1 MLAAAKVCGDLATRV
16 GQPSVS
22 GKLVAGL
29 LLSPGVI
36 DLVGRLSGSATGSDR
51 SEIATIASLGVVL
64 LLFLAGLETD
74 LDEFV
79 RAGRSALVV
88 ALGGVIASVGMLLGA
103 AVALGM
109 EFREALFVGV
119 MLSATSVS
127 ISVQTL
133 FELRRVR
140 TPAGLV
146 ILGAAVTDDVIGL
159 LLFSFVLAGLGIGGT
174 SPLIL
179 ALGLAAYIGLSLAL
193 GLRFSHAVV
202 DRLRGLRSTEGLL
215 GTTVAFA
222 LLMGWLAQQS
232 GIAAITGAYL
242 AGLIVGRAAGE
253 ELAQRVRIVAYA
265 LPVPVFLVNVG
276 MQTDFRHLS
285 GGWLLLALPA
295 VAVLAKLVGCGAGAL
310 ACGFRGRGAAGVGV
324 GMIPRGEVTLVIA
337 VLGVARGVV
346 TQTGYTVAVLSVLV
360 SALITPPILKTLLG
374 VLPPREHDL
383 ATREGTLVASGRA

>member
-1 MLAAAKVCGDLATRV
+1 MLAAAKLLGDLATRI

-29 LLSPGVI
+29 ALSPGLI
-36 DLVGRLSGSATGSDR
+36 NLVGHLSGAAAAADR
-51 SEIATIASLGVVL
+51 AQMATIGNIGVIL

-79 RAGRSALVV
+79 KAGRKAATVAVGGVAASV
-88 ALGGVIASVGMLLGA
+88 ALLLAVGIGLGLSV
-103 AVALGM
+103 
-109 EFREALFVGV
+109 REALFVGV

-140 TPAGLV
+140 TAAGLV

-159 LLFSFVLAGLGIGGT
+159 LLFSFVLAGLGLAGT
-174 SPLIL
+174 SPLVL
-179 ALGLAAYIGLSLAL
+179 ALGLAAYLVLSLVL
-193 GLRFSHAVV
+193 GLRFSPAAI

-215 GTTVAFA
+215 GATIAFS
-222 LLMGWLAQQS
+222 LLMGWLAQES
-232 GIAAITGAYL
+232 GIAAISGAYL

-276 MQTDFRHLS
+276 MQTDLTHLS
-285 GGWLLLALPA
+285 GGWLLVAIPA
-295 VAVLAKLVGCGAGAL
+295 VACVAKVAGCGLGAL
-310 ACGFRGRGAAGVGV
+310 ASGFRGREALGVGV

-337 VLGVARGVV
+337 VLGVASGVI
-346 TQTGYTVAVLSVLV
+346 TQTGYTAGVLSVLV
-360 SALITPPILKTLLG
+360 SALVTPPILKLVLG
-374 VLPPREHDL
+374 ALP
-383 ATREGTLVASGRA
+383 GTTQQAAAPDAALVAPA

>member
-1 MLAAAKVCGDLATRV
+1 MRL

-36 DLVGRLSGSATGSDR
+36 DVMGRLSGSAAAADR
-51 SEIATIASLGVVL
+51 SQMATIASLGVVL

-79 RAGRSALVV
+79 RAGRGAVIV
-88 ALGGVIASVGMLLGA
+88 ATGGVVTSVGLIFGT
-103 AVALGM
+103 AVAMGM
-109 EFREALFVGV
+109 GAREALFIGV
-119 MLSATSVS
+119 MLCATSVS

-146 ILGAAVTDDVIGL
+146 ILGAAVTDDVMGL
-159 LLFSFVLAGLGIGGT
+159 MLFSFVLAGLGIGGT
-174 SPLIL
+174 SPLVL
-179 ALGLAAYIGLSLAL
+179 AAGLAAYVILSLGL
-193 GLRFSHAVV
+193 GLRYSRIAV

-215 GTTVAFA
+215 GATIAFS
-222 LLMGWLAQQS
+222 LLMGWLAQES

-253 ELAQRVRIVAYA
+253 ELSGRVRTVAYA

-276 MQTDFRHLS
+276 MQTDLGHLS
-285 GGWLLLALPA
+285 GGWLLVALPA
-295 VAVLAKLVGCGAGAL
+295 VAVIAKIVGCGVGAIL
-310 ACGFRGRGAAGVGV
+310 SGFRGRMAVGIGV
-324 GMIPRGEVTLVIA
+324 GMVPRGEVTLVIA
-337 VLGVARGVV
+337 VLGVTRGVV
-346 TQTGYTVAVLSVLV
+346 TQTGYTVGVLAVLV
-360 SALITPPILKTLLG
+360 SALVTPPILKGLLG
-374 VLPPREHDL
+374 VLQAPGAGP
-383 ATREGTLVASGRA
+383 SGADANAGVDANAAVPA